1 MNGQRFLG
9 LDTPNATYMKWIPH
23 VLPTGIV
30 IAIIIIDVFRLQL
43 GIYKLA
49 EKINWLVV
57 AQDECTRY
65 GKH

>member
-9 LDTPNATYMKWIPH
+9 LDTHNATYMKWISH
-23 VLPTGIV
+23 VLPTGII

-49 EKINWLVV
+49 EKI
-57 AQDECTRY
+57 D
-65 GKH
+65 